1 VEAGGGRGA
10 LAFETCHPVVPA
22 VYFAGVIG
30 IGVFVLQPVF
40 AALSVA
46 GALCFAVCCAG
57 WRGALAQLRWQLP
70 MVALVCLANP
80 LFSQSGVTVLCTL
93 GPVTV
98 RLEALAYGLCM
109 GASLVSMLQWVANAA
124 RVLTEDRLLG
134 LSGTRLP
141 VVTTMVSMAI
151 QLVPQLRR
159 RFGVV
164 ESARGA
170 CTAAKAPRK
179 GGRVHASTVLMAWAM
194 EDSLE
199 RADSMRARGW
209 ELGGSRS
216 RYRLE
221 ALRTGDVAAAA
232 AVGLL
237 ASCGGARG
245 GRGPGGVELL
255 SHHAGAPPVV
265 GLRPVCAA
273 GAPAH
278 GAYTCLAA
286 QRGEAGQCRK
296 QMRPRAR
303 ARRTR
308 AQRQSP
314 PSS

>member
-1 VEAGGGRGA
+1 MTGIPSCGATWPWGSSVEAGGGRGA

-134 LSGTRLP
+134 LSGTSLP
-141 VVTTMVSMAI
+141 VVTTMASMAI

-170 CTAAKAPRK
+170 CTAAKASRK
-179 GGRVHASTVLMAWAM
+179 GARVHASTVLMAWAM

-209 ELGGSRS
+209 ELGGR
-216 RYRLE
+216 RGGRG
-221 ALRTGDVAAAA
+221 APRA
-232 AVGLL
+232 
-237 ASCGGARG
+237 CGGARG

-273 GAPAH
+273 DAPAH

-296 QMRPRAR
+296 PMRPRAW

>member
-1 VEAGGGRGA
+1 MTGIPSCGATWPWGSSVEAGGGRGA

-57 WRGALAQLRWQLP
+57 WRGTLAQLRWQLP

-141 VVTTMVSMAI
+141 VVTTMVGMAI

-170 CTAAKAPRK
+170 CTSAKASRK

-237 ASCGGARG
+237 ALAAA
-245 GRGPGGVELL
+245 L
-255 SHHAGAPPVV
+255 
-265 GLRPVCAA
+265 AA
-273 GAPAH
+273 GVAQAEWSFYPTMPALRLWWGYAPFAL
-278 GAYTCLAA
+278 LALLPTA
-286 QRGEAGQCRK
+286 LTLVLRLKEGRLGSVENR
-296 QMRPRAR
+296 
-303 ARRTR
+303 
-308 AQRQSP
+308 
-314 PSS
+314 